1 MNGSVNKIFTDR
13 HLVRSLNSLWE
24 PSSTGCRVE
33 EQCWMESLTPGVSWG
48 RRVGTNF
55 TLGAE
60 LGLWGLPGRRGFLWS
75 GWLFPFECASICW
88 ANCIRLLGK
97 FTWNL
102 FLTGTTFILGN
113 ILVTKPV
120 QTSPPKKK
128 QGVNNFDSLLHS
140 MYNFLCF
147 WVKGHLISF
156 FFFDHKPWQVRTP
169 VCKRGCQ
176 GLMLLTVKSSDY
188 TRYWFDN

>member
-1 MNGSVNKIFTDR
+1 M
-13 HLVRSLNSLWE
+13 RSLNSLWE
-24 PSSTGCRVE
+24 PSSTGCWVE
-33 EQCWMESLTPGVSWG
+33 EQCWMESLTPGMSWG

-60 LGLWGLPGRRGFLWS
+60 LGLWGLSGRRGFLWS

-102 FLTGTTFILGN
+102 FLTGTTFTLGN

-120 QTSPPKKK
+120 QTSPHKKK

-169 VCKRGCQ
+169 ACKCGCQ